1 MKAMF
6 HTEPVKVQTHAEQ
19 LADRAEKQDINK
31 QLQRVMVLK
40 SANRER
46 VQLVGPARSQ
56 QRNQE
61 TQTHA
66 QASQF
71 QASLNP
77 VIFACSRGLGLGG
90 GKWKIRG
97 GLWWGVAFGLNSMV
111 TFLAGAEVALVRECT
126 TGSPKPTSP
135 KARCISAGALPF
147 TCSLRSG
154 LETATTRWG

>member
-6 HTEPVKVQTHAEQ
+6 HTEPVKVQAHAEQ

-66 QASQF
+66 QVSQF

-77 VIFACSRGLGLGG
+77 VIFACSRRIGLLGWD
-90 GKWKIRG
+90 WKTPG
-97 GLWWGVAFGLNSMV
+97 GLWSGVVVGVHSLV
-111 TFLAGAEVALVRECT
+111 T
-126 TGSPKPTSP
+126 
-135 KARCISAGALPF
+135 I
-147 TCSLRSG
+147 
-154 LETATTRWG
+154 

>member
-66 QASQF
+66 QVSQF

-77 VIFACSRGLGLGG
+77 VIFACSRRICFFAC
-90 GKWKIRG
+90 K
-97 GLWWGVAFGLNSMV
+97 
-111 TFLAGAEVALVRECT
+111 CDPH
-126 TGSPKPTSP
+126 GSSVP
-135 KARCISAGALPF
+135 L
-147 TCSLRSG
+147 SL
-154 LETATTRWG
+154 L